1 MSAAAQLRS
10 HIQAQVQ
17 AALPRFDLPLTLTPR
32 PAPDLLPTGIPAL
45 DALTHGGIPR
55 GSLTE
60 IAGEASTGR
69 TTILHALLARATR
82 HGEYCAL
89 IDAND
94 AFDPA
99 TAAECGANLSHLLW
113 IRCGANAEN
122 ALKAA
127 DRIVQAGGFGLVLFD
142 LADTDLLSARRISL
156 ASWFR
161 LRHAV
166 EKTSSALAVFG
177 RQFHARSCSRL
188 QIEMRRKGATWS
200 PQMRAL
206 AFEAESRKFQ
216 ISHRA
221 AFEAHRF
228 EPLA

>member
-1 MSAAAQLRS
+1 MSAVALLRS
-10 HIQAQVQ
+10 QVQ
-17 AALPRFDLPLTLTPR
+17 AALPRFDLPLTITPQ
-32 PAPDLLPTGIPAL
+32 PAPGLLPIGIPAL
-45 DALTHGGIPR
+45 DALTQGGIPR

-60 IAGEASTGR
+60 FTGEASSGR
-69 TTILHALLARATR
+69 TTILHSLLSGATSR
-82 HGEYCAL
+82 GEYCAL

-99 TAAECGANLSHLLW
+99 TAAECGAALSHLLW

-127 DRIVQAGGFGLVLFD
+127 DRIVQSGGFGLVIFD
-142 LADTDLLSARRISL
+142 LADMDLLSARRISL

-166 EKTSSALAVFG
+166 EKTSSALAVFA
-177 RQFHARSCSRL
+177 RQFNARSCSRL
-188 QIEMRRKGATWS
+188 QIEMRRTGATWTT
-200 PQMRAL
+200 QMRSL

-221 AFEAHRF
+221 AFEAQRF
-228 EPLA
+228 RL